1 MKKIVPFKKDL
12 PFKTNLSEITSISLE
27 HSLHLSENNNITGSF
42 YLNGEY
48 KIADSSTSCE
58 KFSFEM
64 PFDIN
69 IDDKYLV
76 DKVVVDIDDFYY
88 EIIDNK
94 VLSINI
100 EVLIDNLEEKPLFV
114 KVEPEKE
121 VTLDDLLKEEDED
134 KEEKRCYDEE
144 TEFPFKEI
152 ETPVVDV
159 FNEEENK
166 KMDTVKTEDIKSL
179 FDNIDDTNETYST
192 YKVCI
197 LRENET
203 VETIMQKYSVTKDV
217 LELYNNVS
225 ELKIGDKIIIPS
237 LTNEKI

>member
-27 HSLHLSENNNITGSF
+27 HSLHLSENNTINGLF

-48 KIADSSTSCE
+48 KVTDSSTSCE

-69 IDDKYLV
+69 IDDKYLTE
-76 DKVVVDIDDFYY
+76 KAIVDIDDFYY

-94 VLSINI
+94 VLSVNI
-100 EVLIDNLEEKPLFV
+100 DVLIDNLEEKPLFV

-121 VTLDDLLKEEDED
+121 ITLDDLMSEE
-134 KEEKRCYDEE
+134 EEEEQRCYDEE
-144 TEFPFKEI
+144 EFPFKEI
-152 ETPVVDV
+152 DTPIVATMKKEGND
-159 FNEEENK
+159 
-166 KMDTVKTEDIKSL
+166 KMDNEKTDMKSL
-179 FDNIDDTNETYST
+179 FDNIDDKNETYST
-192 YKVCI
+192 YKVCV

-203 VETIMQKYSVTKDV
+203 VEGIMQKYSVTKDI
-217 LELYNNVS
+217 LELYNNLS

>member
-27 HSLHLSENNNITGSF
+27 HSLHLSDNNTITGSF

-48 KIADSSTSCE
+48 KVADGSTSCE
-58 KFSFEM
+58 KFSFEI

-88 EIIDNK
+88 EIVDNK
-94 VLSINI
+94 ILSINI

-121 VTLDDLLKEEDED
+121 VTLDDLLRDEEEDSN
-134 KEEKRCYDEE
+134 EEKRCYEDE
-144 TEFPFKEI
+144 EFPFKEI
-152 ETPVVDV
+152 DTPIVATMKKEDDD
-159 FNEEENK
+159 
-166 KMDTVKTEDIKSL
+166 KMDNVKTEDIKSL
-179 FDNIDDTNETYST
+179 FDNIDTTNETYST

-197 LRENET
+197 LRDNET
-203 VETIMQKYSVTKDV
+203 IEGIMQRYSVTKEV
-217 LELYNNVS
+217 LELYNNLS